1 MKAEMF
7 EDLEVWQ
14 KGRKLVNRMYDL
26 VREEPFCRD
35 YALRDQILKAAI
47 SVPSNVAE
55 GFERQSD
62 QEFIRFLY
70 IAKGSAG
77 EVRASYIT
85 LWTRSTS
92 LRKSSRSRGDSAS
105 CSPSRSQ
112 PLSSTSNPPNARNVT
127 DIGPGTFDLRPWT
140 LDFRPSTLDLRL

>member
-1 MKAEMF
+1 MKVEMF

-14 KGRKLVNRMYDL
+14 KGRELVNKVYDL
-26 VREEPFCRD
+26 VRDEPFCRD

-47 SVPSNVAE
+47 SVPSNIAE

-77 EVRASYIT
+77 EVRSQLHHALDQNYI
-85 LWTRSTS
+85 SE
-92 LRKSSRSRGDSAS
+92 KVFEASRGG
-105 CSPSRSQ
+105 CLL
-112 PLSSTSNPPNARNVT
+112 LSKQISTF
-127 DIGPGTFDLRPWT
+127 IQYLE
-140 LDFRPSTLDLRL
+140 STKRTMRK